1 MQTFFVFFYAKSE
14 KAARK
19 MLVKLTPGWG
29 WEWLEGVT
37 DQSTAKPNEFN
48 DGHNAEADAK
58 AEKAADIR
66 EEIDPS
72 WSQFINNLNKVQ

>member
-1 MQTFFVFFYAKSE
+1 MQSFYVFFNANSA

-37 DQSTAKPNEFN
+37 DQSTA
-48 DGHNAEADAK
+48 
-58 AEKAADIR
+58 
-66 EEIDPS
+66 
-72 WSQFINNLNKVQ
+72 

>member
-1 MQTFFVFFYAKSE
+1 
-14 KAARK
+14 

-37 DQSTAKPNEFN
+37 DQSTAKPNELD
-48 DGHNAEADAK
+48 DGHNTEADAK

-72 WSQFINNLNKVQ
+72 